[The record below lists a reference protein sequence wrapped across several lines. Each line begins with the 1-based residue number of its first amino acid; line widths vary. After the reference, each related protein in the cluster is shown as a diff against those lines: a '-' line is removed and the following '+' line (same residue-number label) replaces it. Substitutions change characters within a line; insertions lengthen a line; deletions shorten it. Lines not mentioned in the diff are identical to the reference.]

1 MARTDPH
8 FRLRIPADLK
18 DRIEAAASK
27 SNRSINAEILS
38 RLEGSFETG
47 DITELVRRVDR
58 LEESAAAKG
67 IFLAPFAKDAVKA
80 VAAKARRTRRGTTQT

>member
-1 MARTDPH
+1 MTRTDPH

-18 DRIEAAASK
+18 DRVEGAAQK
-27 SNRSINAEILS
+27 NNRSINAEILS
-38 RLEGSFETG
+38 RLEGSFDTG

-67 IFLAPFAKDAVKA
+67 IFLAPFAKEAVGKA
-80 VAAKARRTRRGTTQT
+80 ATKARRTRRGKAAT